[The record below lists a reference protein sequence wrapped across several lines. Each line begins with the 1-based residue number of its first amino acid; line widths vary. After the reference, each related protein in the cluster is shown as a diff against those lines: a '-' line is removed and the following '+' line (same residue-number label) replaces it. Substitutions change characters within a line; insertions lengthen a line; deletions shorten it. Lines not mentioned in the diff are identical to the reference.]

1 MRAII
6 QHKILHDDIIELMD
20 LLRGHYEVIKHVEN
34 IIFCDMTRKKGCLN
48 SSCMFFKFVP
58 FNIIHGEDRCS
69 FSRNNWAHADKSNY
83 LLLAKYKLKS
93 HERITEL
100 IEILNKKIPKEV
112 PRYRFKDKCMF
123 SHIDIDINKKEIIV
137 VWKRYDAPIE
147 MINENVHHINT
158 KLRDNKMPFFEA
170 LKLGEI

>member
-1 MRAII
+1 MD
-6 QHKILHDDIIELMD
+6 KLH
-20 LLRGHYEVIKHVEN
+20 G
-34 IIFCDMTRKKGCLN
+34 T
-48 SSCMFFKFVP
+48 
-58 FNIIHGEDRCS
+58 EDRCS
-69 FSRNNWAHADKSNY
+69 FSRNNSARVDKFNY

-93 HERITEL
+93 HERILEL

-112 PRYRFKDKCMF
+112 PRYRFKDKCIF
-123 SHIDIDINKKEIIV
+123 SHIDIDVYKKEIIV

-147 MINENVHHINT
+147 IFNENVHHVNI